1 MSDTQ
6 IKEWFKRF
14 ESGSTS
20 VESNPSSVIEEDLG
34 IPKTVIS
41 EIISQDL
48 NMSHVA
54 KFGPRL
60 LIDKL
65 KNYRMETW
73 NNLEQQK
80 LSLCCGKC
88 PKSNDKIKR
97 FRVETTKK
105 KLLIANT
112 LQNVRW

>member
-20 VESNPSSVIEEDLG
+20 VESNPPFVIEEDLG

-48 NMSHVA
+48 GKSSFFAVEDTQRA
-54 KFGPRL
+54 
-60 LIDKL
+60 
-65 KNYRMETW
+65 TT
-73 NNLEQQK
+73 K
-80 LSLCCGKC
+80 LSASESKQ
-88 PKSNDKIKR
+88 PRKSY
-97 FRVETTKK
+97 
-105 KLLIANT
+105 LL
-112 LQNVRW
+112 